1 MIHYPAADGASAPVG
16 SRVGSGSA
24 VARVPTREL
33 VDRGGRGGD
42 AIMTLRKLTRD
53 AALRRGD
60 GAPATGA
67 PATAA
72 PVDHASRTFPHRL
85 GADGAEAPVAACGG
99 APDQG
104 TGEARRSGAG
114 SRGSATF
121 RPLRVLR
128 RLPRFRAYPA
138 G

>member
-1 MIHYPAADGASAPVG
+1 MN
-16 SRVGSGSA
+16 
-24 VARVPTREL
+24 
-33 VDRGGRGGD
+33 
-42 AIMTLRKLTRD
+42 
-53 AALRRGD
+53 
-60 GAPATGA
+60 GAPLGKTFRGARHREVAAGGGAQQTGHRRVLRDSA
-67 PATAA
+67 RTVLAFGLPERMHPLSWGRTVRK
-72 PVDHASRTFPHRL
+72 PRSR
-85 GADGAEAPVAACGG
+85 ACGG

>member
-1 MIHYPAADGASAPVG
+1 MGLDSN
-16 SRVGSGSA
+16 
-24 VARVPTREL
+24 PTRGVETEL
-33 VDRGGRGGD
+33 AHPRRS
-42 AIMTLRKLTRD
+42 
-53 AALRRGD
+53 ALGWLCR
-60 GAPATGA
+60 P
-67 PATAA
+67 
-72 PVDHASRTFPHRL
+72 

>member
-1 MIHYPAADGASAPVG
+1 MRRRRTRRARSWGLIRPERPLGHGVESGEVALEPVEHRQFLDGAG
-16 SRVGSGSA
+16 
-24 VARVPTREL
+24 E
-33 VDRGGRGGD
+33 
-42 AIMTLRKLTRD
+42 
-53 AALRRGD
+53 
-60 GAPATGA
+60 
-67 PATAA
+67 
-72 PVDHASRTFPHRL
+72 
-85 GADGAEAPVAACGG
+85 DGAEAPVAACGG

-114 SRGSATF
+114 SRGSVTF

>member
-1 MIHYPAADGASAPVG
+1 MAAAQDQRSHTTLAVIDGDARGMRSSDYAVVLRAVDRFRIAGLVSPPDRVYVAPRVHASAV
-16 SRVGSGSA
+16 RNASGSCWSWGFA
-24 VARVPTREL
+24 
-33 VDRGGRGGD
+33 
-42 AIMTLRKLTRD
+42 
-53 AALRRGD
+53 
-60 GAPATGA
+60 
-67 PATAA
+67 
-72 PVDHASRTFPHRL
+72 

>member
-1 MIHYPAADGASAPVG
+1 MSAG
-16 SRVGSGSA
+16 FKRDL
-24 VARVPTREL
+24 E
-33 VDRGGRGGD
+33 
-42 AIMTLRKLTRD
+42 D
-53 AALRRGD
+53 AARR
-60 GAPATGA
+60 
-67 PATAA
+67 
-72 PVDHASRTFPHRL
+72 VRRQ